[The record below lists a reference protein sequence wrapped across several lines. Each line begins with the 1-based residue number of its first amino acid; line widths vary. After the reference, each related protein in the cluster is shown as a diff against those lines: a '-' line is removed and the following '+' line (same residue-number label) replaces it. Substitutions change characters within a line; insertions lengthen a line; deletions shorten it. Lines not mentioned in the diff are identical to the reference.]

1 MGGGKDYM
9 VKQKKSRLFLRIGI
23 RHVFLLIFYLIMAVV
38 LNEIVILGNDYI
50 AEATD
55 LVLSGER
62 LRIESFLVPLL
73 WMTAAGMLV
82 AYLKSFSGNQYSA
95 VVQRDARNAISK
107 HLIVLPFSYFDAN
120 GSGSIMTRLSAD
132 MDETGRFFS
141 EILPEFL
148 VNLITVVTV
157 TVYLIQMDPM
167 LIIILFACY
176 PVMLVV
182 SDKLSKKL
190 AQIVKRF
197 RRMTDDRTQIA
208 YDAIQG
214 ISVGRSFRLF
224 DTMKRRIDTVIDDI
238 AEDRC
243 KSTKV
248 STMGWMSNMI
258 LTQIPLVVCYL
269 FALYELLQN
278 RITTGDLLAYT
289 VLVGRMI
296 YPVGAVMF
304 CLNDFRQAGVSFRRL
319 EELQSIPAETSG
331 WEKVDIVNTSAPAI
345 CFKQLY
351 FSYQEGT
358 EVLKGVDFIVEQGE
372 TVAFVGGSGEG
383 KSTIFR
389 ILLAFY
395 QRSKGEYLLF
405 GKGSEE
411 WDLQALRD
419 CFSYVSQNV
428 FLLPQSIFQNVA
440 CGKEGATKEEVIQA
454 CKAANIH
461 DFIKKLPEGYDT
473 LVGERGT
480 KLSGGERQRISI
492 ARAFL
497 KDAPIILM
505 DEPTAAVDAGTEA
518 EIQEAIHRVT
528 QGRTVLIVAH
538 RLSTVKEAD
547 VIYVLHDG
555 VAAEQGTHQELLKR
569 QGIYAGLYGKEMQTD
584 GA

>member
-1 MGGGKDYM
+1 MVIDV
-9 VKQKKSRLFLRIGI
+9 VKQRKPHLFLRIGI
-23 RHVFLLIFYLIMAVV
+23 RHGLLLIFYLITAVV

-50 AEATD
+50 ADATD
-55 LVLSGER
+55 WVLAGET
-62 LRIESFLVPLL
+62 LRIGNFLAPLL
-73 WMTAAGMLV
+73 CMTAAGTVV

-107 HLIVLPFSYFDAN
+107 HLIMLPFSYFDAN
-120 GSGSIMTRLSAD
+120 SSGSIMTKLSAD
-132 MDETGRFFS
+132 MDETGRFYS

-157 TVYLIQMDPM
+157 TVYLIQMDPV

-190 AQIVKRF
+190 AQIVRRF

-214 ISVGRSFRLF
+214 IAVGRSFRLF
-224 DTMKRRIDTVIDDI
+224 DIMKRRIDTVIDAI

-248 STMGWMSNMI
+248 STMGWMCNMI
-258 LTQIPLVVCYL
+258 FTQIPLVVCYL
-269 FALYELLQN
+269 FALHELLQN
-278 RITTGDLLAYT
+278 RITTGDMLAYT
-289 VLVGRMI
+289 VLVGRII

-304 CLNDFRQAGVSFRRL
+304 SLNDFRQAGVSFRRL
-319 EELQSIPAETSG
+319 EELHRVPAESSG
-331 WEKVDIVNTSAPAI
+331 LEKVDIVKTSAPAI
-345 CFKQLY
+345 CFRQVH
-351 FSYQEGT
+351 FFYQEGA
-358 EVLKGVDFIVEQGE
+358 EVLKGVDFTVKQGE

-389 ILLAFY
+389 ILLGFY
-395 QRSKGEYLLF
+395 QRTKGEYLLF
-405 GKGSEE
+405 GKSSEKWE
-411 WDLQALRD
+411 LQALRD

-428 FLLPQSIFQNVA
+428 FLFPQSIFQNVA

-461 DFIKKLPEGYDT
+461 DFILRLPEGYDA
-473 LVGERGT
+473 LVGERGIR
-480 KLSGGERQRISI
+480 LSGGERQRISI

-505 DEPTAAVDAGTEA
+505 DEPTAAVDVGTEA
-518 EIQEAIHRVT
+518 EIQEAIKAVAK
-528 QGRTVLIVAH
+528 GRTVLIVAH
-538 RLSTVKEAD
+538 RLSTVQDAD
-547 VIYVLHDG
+547 SIYVLHDG
-555 VAAEQGTHQELLKR
+555 VTAEQGTHQELLKR
-569 QGIYAGLYGKEMQTD
+569 QGIYAGLYGKEVQTH